1 KKEPFKFRITLL
13 NSDHVYVSSSWGNY
27 YYDYPGDENIFECND
42 KDFLKDC
49 RFVAIKTGNEDK
61 FNVNKDIYVGDGDY
75 QSVWFYKKSS
85 SWHRF
90 DKGVINE
97 NGKIIAEVTVENI
110 YDMDKRDEQ
119 KYEENEYNY
128 SIDKIS
134 KNINMVFAA
143 GFYEKGMNHPKEL
156 QRYKFILEF
165 R

>member
-1 KKEPFKFRITLL
+1 M
-13 NSDHVYVSSSWGNY
+13 
-27 YYDYPGDENIFECND
+27 
-42 KDFLKDC
+42 
-49 RFVAIKTGNEDK
+49 
-61 FNVNKDIYVGDGDY
+61 
-75 QSVWFYKKSS
+75 
-85 SWHRF
+85 
-90 DKGVINE
+90 
-97 NGKIIAEVTVENI
+97 ENI